1 MDFEKAFDSVWKMGL
16 MVKLHKLG
24 IQGNV
29 AKLVN
34 NFLFSRKIAL
44 NINGELGNTRQSAE
58 YGLPQGSVLSP
69 VLFKIFVMDF
79 LSELNGS
86 PNITV
91 LKFADDGT
99 VKISAEDSPTCVSN
113 LNHVLSCL
121 HNWSKKWRMK
131 VNCDRNKT
139 EVICFNTAEGN
150 RDLIP
155 KTFKLGNNDIH
166 RVTETKVLGLI
177 IDEKL
182 TYIPHS
188 QMVIKSL
195 YDRWATICKYSNKH
209 WGFNQ
214 KIMIHLL
221 KALFISKLSYAS
233 HIWITKH
240 NMVEINKLWYHILK
254 STIGAVLNISQNIA
268 ELILGIPPIP
278 IQTKVNSIKHVLK
291 LNNKPVQN
299 DVYKEFLVKEYNP
312 VTREPKSINYKFKDV
327 FNFLNWK
334 IHHYPAHFNPDD
346 INIVRTNAFCQFNQ
360 LSSNCCTYSQSMMKH
375 YTEKVLWASTLR
387 NQFQIDGYQLSP
399 TPSCEMIPLP
409 KNTSRLHEVQFLSLL
424 YKNNLLNTSLYNLSK
439 VPSPMCS
446 YCNQEEETAD
456 HLLFS
461 CSSVDEQLRINAKSS
476 YRTALKLNDTD
487 IEPDTYIGILTASR
501 DLQFVKTC
509 IAIIMNLNIRV
520 TFEL

>member
-1 MDFEKAFDSVWKMGL
+1 MGL

-24 IQGNV
+24 VQGNV

-34 NFLFSRKIAL
+34 NFLFTRKVTL

-79 LSELNGS
+79 LSELNQS
-86 PNITV
+86 PNTAI

-99 VKISAEDSPTCVSN
+99 IKISADESLSCVSK
-113 LNHVLSCL
+113 LNHVLKCL

-139 EVICFNTAEGN
+139 EVICFNSAEGN

-155 KTFKLGNNDIH
+155 KTFKLGNKDIH

-177 IDEKL
+177 IDEEL

-188 QMVIKSL
+188 QMVLKSL

-209 WGFNQ
+209 WGFKQ
-214 KIMIHLL
+214 KIMLHLL

-233 HIWITKH
+233 HVWITKH

-254 STIGAVLNISQNIA
+254 STTGAVLNINQNIA

-278 IQTKVNSIKHVLK
+278 IQTKVNCIKHLLK
-291 LNNKPVQN
+291 INNQPIQN
-299 DVYKEFLVKEYNP
+299 DIYKEFLGTAYNP
-312 VTREPKSINYKFKDV
+312 LTREPKSIHIKFKDV
-327 FNFLNWK
+327 FNFLDWK
-334 IHHYPAHFNPDD
+334 IKHYPTHFNLDD
-346 INIVRTNAFCQFNQ
+346 TNIVRAKQLCQFNQ
-360 LSSNCCTYSQSMMKH
+360 LSANCCTYSQNMMKR
-375 YTEKVLWASTLR
+375 YTESMLWASSLK

-409 KNTSRLHEVQFLSLL
+409 QNTSRIHEVQFMSLL
-424 YKNNLLNTSLYNLSK
+424 YKNNLLNQSLYNLSK

-456 HLLFS
+456 HLLLHAA
-461 CSSVDEQLRINAKSS
+461 VWKS
-476 YRTALKLNDTD
+476 N
-487 IEPDTYIGILTASR
+487 
-501 DLQFVKTC
+501 
-509 IAIIMNLNIRV
+509 
-520 TFEL
+520 